1 MWCAPSL
8 HQHPVRA
15 TNQRPPSTVHEIY
28 ELPRN
33 APHINKLGAEH
44 HCSRMIATTC
54 PSRPANVPIAI
65 SIPRPSNYW
74 TRGLFQ
80 NSFRPACATARKVAA
95 AALTARFRK
104 RIARVIIAREFVSY
118 VISLEIERRREK
130 RSIRDSC
137 LEERRSKSRSSRN
150 RFRLAWWLEEVELSK
165 SNLHV
170 YISQTN

>member
-80 NSFRPACATARKVAA
+80 NSFRSACATARKVAA

-104 RIARVIIAREFVSY
+104 RIARVIIARELVSY
-118 VISLEIERRREK
+118 VISLEIERRRK
-130 RSIRDSC
+130 RSIRFLSGRKKVQD
-137 LEERRSKSRSSRN
+137 RRSSRN
-150 RFRLAWWLEEVELSK
+150 RFRLACWLEEVELSK